1 MQRAELIDT
10 VRTILTRS
18 GFYVS
23 ELCSIRPIGF
33 DLVARRDNS
42 LLIIKVLS
50 NVDALSE
57 EVARELRILSSLLR
71 GSAILVGDRSG
82 VGLLEIDAVYDRFG
96 IPTISPETLQHHL
109 LEGIQLTIYAA
120 PGGFYVK
127 LDTEKLIRLRRQHNF
142 SLGLFARSV
151 KVSRRTVRMYE
162 DGMNAR
168 VEVAS
173 RIEDILEEPIAVPFD
188 VLQPTQ
194 SSEESISPGQ
204 GERRTLQD
212 FQRQIFTILQNMG
225 YEIIP
230 MERCPFEAVSKDKD
244 KILLTCVHRYDKK
257 LKKKAHMINSISKI
271 TEKHAVFFI
280 DKETS
285 KTSIEGTPLIIR
297 RELKKLRSPEDILEL
312 ILGRIS

>member
-1 MQRAELIDT
+1 MQRAELIDS
-10 VRTILTRS
+10 VRTILTRA

-23 ELCSIRPIGF
+23 ELCSIRPVGF

-57 EVARELRILSSLLR
+57 EVARELRVLSSLLR
-71 GSAILVGDRSG
+71 GSPLLIGDRSG
-82 VGLLEIDAVYDRFG
+82 LRLLETDVVYDRFG
-96 IPTISPETLQHHL
+96 LPTISPETLHHHL
-109 LEGIQLTIYAA
+109 LDGLQLTVYAA

-127 LDTEKLIRLRRQHNF
+127 LDTEKLIRLRREANL

-151 KVSRRTVRMYE
+151 KVSRRMVRMYE

-168 VEVAS
+168 VEVAI
-173 RIEDILEEPIAVPFD
+173 RIEDMLGEPISIPLD
-188 VLQPTQ
+188 VLQPKQ
-194 SSEESISPGQ
+194 SSQETVSSSEGDLGS
-204 GERRTLQD
+204 LQN
-212 FQRQIFTILQNMG
+212 FQRQIFTILREVG
-225 YEIIP
+225 YQIIP

-244 KILLTCVHRYDKK
+244 KILLTCVHKYDNK
-257 LKKKAHMINSISKI
+257 LKKKAHVINSISKI
-271 TEKHAVFFI
+271 TEKHAVLFI
-280 DKETS
+280 DKETT

-297 RELKKLRSPEDILEL
+297 RELKNLRSPEDILEL

>member
-10 VRTILTRS
+10 VRTILTRA

-71 GSAILVGDRSG
+71 GSPILVGDRSG

-173 RIEDILEEPIAVPFD
+173 RIEDILDEPIAVPFD
-188 VLQPTQ
+188 VLQPTL
-194 SSEESISPGQ
+194 SSEESISPSQ